1 MHILH
6 KSSSSFLKFF
16 KSSSSIGGALGII
29 LLAGSSII
37 SCFDVFLFSS
47 NEISF
52 SNFVFLNNSYGFGG
66 IGGGDFFSVIF
77 VVSKKSRIE
86 ISNKIIKNI
95 HDHLLTIS

>member
-6 KSSSSFLKFF
+6 KSSSSFFKFV
-16 KSSSSIGGALGII
+16 KLSSSSIGGALGII
-29 LLAGSSII
+29 LLAGSSTI
-37 SCFDVFLFSS
+37 SCFDVFLSSS

-66 IGGGDFFSVIF
+66 IGGGDFFSIIF

-86 ISNKIIKNI
+86 ISNK
-95 HDHLLTIS
+95 